1 MSALLKAFS
10 KFTVQTAK
18 DVGTV
23 ITVESIDK
31 LIPLSDIC
39 EIVDELNLDNLSIHL
54 PQNQIICDISELE
67 HYRSL
72 APALGKVKSLTVVS
86 DMLTEE
92 SELEWL
98 SGVQDLTLALRRPKE
113 GINLYSADTFLTS
126 FLSYIEPDAIFR
138 VILFSSDSSGPARG
152 KRKLSSEIQNDIDR
166 VDELFLSFKKYDKC
180 AFQHRILRVSDV

>member
-54 PQNQIICDISELE
+54 PQNKIICDISELE

-138 VILFSSDSSGPARG
+138 S
-152 KRKLSSEIQNDIDR
+152 
-166 VDELFLSFKKYDKC
+166 
-180 AFQHRILRVSDV
+180 